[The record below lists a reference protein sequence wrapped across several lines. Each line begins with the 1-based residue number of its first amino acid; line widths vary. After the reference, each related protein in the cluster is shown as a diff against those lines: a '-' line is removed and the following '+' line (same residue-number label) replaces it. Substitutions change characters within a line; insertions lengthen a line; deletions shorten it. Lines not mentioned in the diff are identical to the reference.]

1 MGKALSSLA
10 PLALSTLT
18 TMRVG
23 GVPKSIIK
31 CETTEELYSAALAAE
46 NGDEQFQILAG
57 GSNTVFAD
65 DVSSLN
71 IILVAN
77 KGIEVLE
84 ENQTEIQLRVQAG
97 ENWDEFVAWCV
108 ERGYAG
114 LEAMSGIPG
123 SVGAT
128 PVQNVGAYGQ
138 EVSQV
143 ITSIEFLDLETQ
155 EVSLK
160 PASFFEFSY
169 RNSALK
175 RNLRGVIGFVDF
187 KLQKLGGLSV
197 AMASGQITNHLAKP
211 YGSQLPLSQVRE
223 TVLSLRS
230 SKGMVVKDSDPNSV
244 SCGSFFTNPVVSHSK
259 SIEFPSEMQKWT
271 MENGDIKLSAGWLIE
286 NAGIPKGFALPNSRA
301 AISEKHALAII
312 NRGGA
317 SSREIVELARYVQE
331 RVAARWGINLI
342 PEPNLIGF

>member
-1 MGKALSSLA
+1 MSKIAPIALA
-10 PLALSTLT
+10 NLT

-23 GVPKSIIK
+23 GVPKSILR
-31 CETTEELYSAALAAE
+31 CETTEELYKSAIAAL
-46 NGDEQFQILAG
+46 NSDEKFQILAG

-65 DVSSLN
+65 DVSDLN

-77 KGIEVLE
+77 TGIEVLE
-84 ENQTEIQLRVQAG
+84 ENQTEIELRVQAG
-97 ENWDEFVAWCV
+97 ENWDEFVAWCI

-114 LEAMSGIPG
+114 IEAMSGIPG

-143 ITSIEFLDLETQ
+143 ITSIEFLDFETQ
-155 EVSLK
+155 QVDLK
-160 PASFFEFSY
+160 PADFFEFSY

-175 RNLRGVIGFVDF
+175 RDLRGVIGFVDF
-187 KLQKLGGLSV
+187 KLQKLGGLSIP
-197 AMASGQITNHLAKP
+197 MASGQITNHVKAP
-211 YGSQLPLSQVRE
+211 YGAQLPLNLVRE
-223 TVLSLRS
+223 TVLELRS

-244 SCGSFFTNPVVSHSK
+244 SCGSFFTNPVVSHAK
-259 SIEFPSEMQKWT
+259 SLEFPKDMQKWE
-271 MENGDIKLSAGWLIE
+271 MDNGDIKLSAGWLIE
-286 NAGIPKGFALPNSRA
+286 NADIPKGFSLPYSKA

-312 NRGGA
+312 NRGQA
-317 SSREIVELARYVQE
+317 SSKDIIELARYVQE

>member
-1 MGKALSSLA
+1 MGKALTSIKPVALA
-10 PLALSTLT
+10 TLT

-31 CETTEELYSAALAAE
+31 CESTQELYQAALAAE
-46 NGDEQFQILAG
+46 KSEEKFQILAG

-65 DVSSLN
+65 DVADLKV
-71 IILVAN
+71 ILVSN
-77 KGIEVLE
+77 RGIEVLE
-84 ENQTEIQLRVQAG
+84 ENQSEIELRVQAG
-97 ENWDEFVAWCV
+97 ENWDEFVAWCI

-143 ITSIEFLDLETQ
+143 ITSIEFLDFETQ

-175 RNLRGVIGFVDF
+175 RNLKGVIGFVDF
-187 KLQKLGGLSV
+187 KLQKHGGLSV
-197 AMASGQITNHLAKP
+197 PMASGQITNHVGAA
-211 YGSQLPLSQVRE
+211 YGSQLPMTQVRE
-223 TVLSLRS
+223 AVLELRS
-230 SKGMVVKDSDPNSV
+230 SKGMVVMDSDPNSV
-244 SCGSFFTNPVVSHSK
+244 SCGSFFTNPVVSHAK
-259 SIEFPSEMQKWT
+259 SLEFPRDMQKWE

-286 NAGIPKGFALPNSRA
+286 HAEIPKGFSLPFSKA

-317 SSREIVELARYVQE
+317 SSNEILELARYVQE

>member
-1 MGKALSSLA
+1 
-10 PLALSTLT
+10 
-18 TMRVG
+18 
-23 GVPKSIIK
+23 
-31 CETTEELYSAALAAE
+31 
-46 NGDEQFQILAG
+46 
-57 GSNTVFAD
+57 
-65 DVSSLN
+65 
-71 IILVAN
+71 
-77 KGIEVLE
+77 
-84 ENQTEIQLRVQAG
+84 VQAG
-97 ENWDEFVAWCV
+97 ENWDEFVAWCI

-143 ITSIEFLDLETQ
+143 ITSIEFLDFETH
-155 EVSLK
+155 EISLK

-169 RNSALK
+169 RDSALK
-175 RNLRGVIGFVDF
+175 RNLKGVIGFVDF

-197 AMASGQITNHLAKP
+197 PMASGQITNHVGAE
-211 YGSQLPLSQVRE
+211 YGSQLPMKQVRE
-223 TVLSLRS
+223 VVLELRS

-259 SIEFPSEMQKWT
+259 YLEFPSDMQKWE

-286 NAGIPKGFALPNSRA
+286 NAGIPKGFSLPMSKA

-312 NRGGA
+312 NKGGA
-317 SSREIVELARYVQE
+317 TAQEIVELARYVQE